1 MTWIP
6 VALFCASGLAIWYG
20 GYMMGH
26 RMGMAEG
33 RQFVSQIAYDD
44 GKREGL
50 ETAYHTAKNALD
62 APSEGTSRSI
72 VGRAIVRKLRAL
84 AEGTGDAS

>member
-6 VALFCASGLAIWYG
+6 VALFCASGLAVWYG

-26 RMGMAEG
+26 RMGTAEG
-33 RQFVSQIAYDD
+33 VARGRMA
-44 GKREGL
+44 GL
-50 ETAYHTAKNALD
+50 AEAHETAKAALN
-62 APSEGTSRSI
+62 APSEGKPSRSI

-84 AEGTGDAS
+84 AEGTGTNTNGATE